1 MPPRIR
7 PLLRRPQWRCYHPS
21 PRLRAEPSRPSIA
34 QKPTIDIKH
43 IRQNPDLYTQNAIER
58 NYGAQSS
65 NPQRINELFAQW
77 QGHQRDGRS
86 MREQSNVL
94 QAALANPKSA
104 KHQDAARAI
113 RFEDLSRDGIIAAS
127 RSLKSK
133 LASIETE
140 DAELTRSIEGLALE
154 LPNFTSPDTPRGH
167 EPKVLS
173 YINEHPSGDSEK
185 SHVDIGTSLGILDFA
200 SAGSTSG
207 WGWYYLMGAAAQLE
221 QALVQFA
228 LSKATARGWTLVAPP
243 SIVYSHVA
251 AACGF
256 MPRDHSGETQIYT
269 IAQGEGDV
277 ARGRPELCLAG
288 TAEIPLAGM
297 GAGAVLDAAVLPRKY
312 VAASRCYRAEAG
324 ARGVDTKGLYRVHE
338 FTKVELFS
346 WTTPELEAA
355 TEVFEEIVDMQV
367 EVLREL
373 GLHCRVL
380 EMPST
385 DLGASA
391 FRKKDIEAFFP
402 SRRGRDEGYG
412 EVTSASVCTD
422 FQARRLGTKMSRGGK
437 KEWVYTVNGT
447 GMAVPRVLA
456 AVLEN
461 GWDEGSGEVRVPK
474 CLWPWMGGMEVIK
487 GKNVV

>member
-1 MPPRIR
+1 
-7 PLLRRPQWRCYHPS
+7 
-21 PRLRAEPSRPSIA
+21 
-34 QKPTIDIKH
+34 
-43 IRQNPDLYTQNAIER
+43 
-58 NYGAQSS
+58 
-65 NPQRINELFAQW
+65 
-77 QGHQRDGRS
+77 

-113 RFEDLSRDGIIAAS
+113 GFEDLSRDAIIAAS

-140 DAELTRSIEGLALE
+140 EAELTRSIEGLALE

-167 EPKVLS
+167 EARVVS
-173 YINEHPSGDSEK
+173 YINEHPSGESEK

-256 MPRDHSGETQIYT
+256 MPRDQSGETQIYT

-355 TEVFEEIVDMQV
+355 TEVFEEIVGMQV

-402 SRRGRDEGYG
+402 SRRGG
-412 EVTSASVCTD
+412 
-422 FQARRLGTKMSRGGK
+422 
-437 KEWVYTVNGT
+437 
-447 GMAVPRVLA
+447 
-456 AVLEN
+456 
-461 GWDEGSGEVRVPK
+461 
-474 CLWPWMGGMEVIK
+474 MGGMGRSRQRACVQIFK
-487 GKNVV
+487 RGDSARR